1 MKISAVILAGGE
13 SRRMGRDKAE
23 IVFKD
28 KRTIDI
34 MAEKLRCFD
43 EIFISAD
50 KTYEADGCKNISDIY
65 KGKGPASGILSA
77 LKEMKAD
84 ALFVTACDMP
94 LIKEETVHNMCVE
107 YLKNGSNFDAAVLKT
122 NDRINPLFAV
132 YGKNTAEIFEEAIL
146 CGELSVKKIIDKMK
160 VYSVDY
166 EKITDN
172 DKEFLNM
179 NTADDCKIVEKV
191 YYENG
196 FK

>member
-34 MAEKLRCFD
+34 MAEKLRSFD

-65 KGKGPASGILSA
+65 KGKGPAAGILSA

-94 LIKEETVHNMCVE
+94 LIK
-107 YLKNGSNFDAAVLKT
+107 
-122 NDRINPLFAV
+122 
-132 YGKNTAEIFEEAIL
+132 
-146 CGELSVKKIIDKMK
+146 
-160 VYSVDY
+160 
-166 EKITDN
+166 
-172 DKEFLNM
+172 
-179 NTADDCKIVEKV
+179 
-191 YYENG
+191 
-196 FK
+196 